1 MLVLSMNSK
10 RQRRPNVRLGEVGD
24 VSAAFAC
31 GISQKTRENLGQ
43 KGWKHDFLNPK
54 ESEYNPN
61 CGFSQQMLS
70 EFTVSDP
77 GVSPRISADMQQ
89 NRENNNPNPLKSVFE
104 FASSDEIDVS
114 KSKLNFGNITRKCRL
129 MKRRKRNTRGS
140 YGVFSGAWNS
150 KISPEISIEDGKE
163 HGGNEVVGFTSSA
176 CFDIYEL
183 NGFKDSSDHET
194 SATSKEACENDIN
207 ELTFNVQTQGI
218 SNGFLKEGACY
229 EVNNGFP
236 QSFGE
241 CDKINVSHSSVN
253 SVRRWLEELGFGKYA
268 GVFEMHEVDE
278 EALPLLTFEDL
289 KDMGV
294 LAVGPRRKLYT
305 AIQQLKRGRERV
317 ST

>member
-1 MLVLSMNSK
+1 MMVLSMNSK

-31 GISQKTRENLGQ
+31 GISHKTKEIFGQ
-43 KGWKHDFLNPK
+43 KRWKHDFLNPK
-54 ESEYNPN
+54 ESDYNPI
-61 CGFSQQMLS
+61 CGFPQQMS

-89 NRENNNPNPLKSVFE
+89 NRENNNPNSLKSVFE
-104 FASSDEIDVS
+104 FASSDEVDVS

-129 MKRRKRNTRGS
+129 MKRRRRNTEGNC
-140 YGVFSGAWNS
+140 GVFSGAWNS
-150 KISPEISIEDGKE
+150 KISPEISIENRKEYGGKDV
-163 HGGNEVVGFTSSA
+163 GGFTSNI
-176 CFDIYEL
+176 CLDTYEV
-183 NGFKDSSDHET
+183 NGFRDFSDHET
-194 SATSKEACENDIN
+194 PATSKEASQNDIN
-207 ELTFNVQTQGI
+207 EPTSNVQTQGI
-218 SNGFLKEGACY
+218 SNEFLKEGACY
-229 EVNNGFP
+229 EGNNGFP

-241 CDKINVSHSSVN
+241 CDKLKVSHSSVN

-294 LAVGPRRKLYT
+294 LPVGPRRKLYT

-317 ST
+317 FA